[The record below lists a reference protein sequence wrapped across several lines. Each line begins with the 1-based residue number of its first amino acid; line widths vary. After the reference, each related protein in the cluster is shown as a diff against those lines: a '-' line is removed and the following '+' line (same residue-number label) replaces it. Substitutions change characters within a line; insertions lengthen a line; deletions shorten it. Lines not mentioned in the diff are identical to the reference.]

1 MRVVIALEARF
12 LQSSDGGVWTESNVD
27 YTFWRR
33 YLDVF
38 DRVTIVARAR
48 TVDDVPAGGK
58 PVLGDDVTF
67 CAVPWYVGP
76 RQYLASARSV
86 RRTIREAIA
95 PTDAVIVR
103 LPGQVGAVVVS
114 TLRRAAPR
122 RPYGVEV
129 VGDPAEVF
137 ARGAVR
143 HPLRPLF
150 HRWFPRQL
158 RSQVRYAAAAAY
170 VNAATLPARYPAR
183 SGSFTTHYSSIDLDA
198 PAFAA
203 LPRSIECPPS
213 AIACVMVGS
222 LEQMYK
228 APDVVLD
235 AVAAC
240 CRSGQEIS
248 LTIIG
253 DGKHRAELE
262 QRARSLGIEHAV
274 TFLGQLPA
282 GDAVRDRLDR
292 ANLFI
297 LPSRTEGLPRAMIE
311 AMARGLPCI
320 GSTAG
325 GIPELLPP
333 DDMVPPGDAVA
344 LTAKIREVTADPAR
358 MTRMSARNLERAKDY
373 RSDLLRQRRIA
384 FYQAVRDQTD
394 AWVRAGGR
402 P

>member
-1 MRVVIALEARF
+1 MNLVIGLEARF
-12 LQSSDGGVWTESNVD
+12 LRSPDGGVWTDSTVD
-27 YTFWRR
+27 YAFWRR

-48 TVDDVPAGGK
+48 TVDNVPTPGK
-58 PVLGDDVTF
+58 PVLGDNVSF

-76 RQYLASARSV
+76 RQYLASARAV
-86 RRTIREAIA
+86 RRTIGEAIA
-95 PTDAVIVR
+95 PTDAVIAR

-114 TLRRAAPR
+114 TLRHADPD

-129 VGDPAEVF
+129 VGDPADVF
-137 ARGAVR
+137 ARGAIR

-150 HRWFPRQL
+150 QRWFPHQL
-158 RSQVRYAAAAAY
+158 RSQVRHAAAAAY
-170 VNAATLPARYPAR
+170 VNEATLPARYPAR
-183 SGSFTTHYSSIDLDA
+183 SGSFTTHYSSIDLGS

-203 LPRSIECPPS
+203 LPR
-213 AIACVMVGS
+213 AIDRTPAAIDCVMVGS

-235 AVAAC
+235 AIAA
-240 CRSGQEIS
+240 RRQAGQEIS
-248 LTIIG
+248 LAIIG

-262 QRARSLGIEHAV
+262 HRARSLGIEHAV

-292 ANLFI
+292 ADLFI

-320 GSTAG
+320 GSTVG

-333 DDMVPPGDAVA
+333 EDMVPPGDAAA
-344 LTAKIREVTADPAR
+344 LAAKIREVTTDPAR
-358 MTRMSARNLERAKDY
+358 MTRMSVRNLERAEDY

-384 FYQAVRDQTD
+384 FYQAVRDRTD